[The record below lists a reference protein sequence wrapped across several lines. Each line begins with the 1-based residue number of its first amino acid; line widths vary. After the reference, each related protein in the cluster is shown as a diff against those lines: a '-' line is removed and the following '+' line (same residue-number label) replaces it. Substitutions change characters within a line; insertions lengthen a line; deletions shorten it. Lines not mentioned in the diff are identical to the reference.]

1 MFVHTFYVIFFSFSN
16 IYTTCI
22 HTTNVRTCSLSFSF
36 FFECIHNACMN
47 VRTHSL
53 ISFSNVYTSLQH
65 DDVYECSYTQFMLLF
80 FSFLN
85 IYIYNACAN
94 VRIRYYFFLFQTC
107 IYYKPGTRICQNP
120 YPIMGVRVAL
130 GNPRITR
137 ANPYISLPL
146 PN

>member
-1 MFVHTFYVIFFSFSN
+1 MYIQVYN
-16 IYTTCI
+16 MMMC
-22 HTTNVRTCSLSFSF
+22 TNVRTRSL
-36 FFECIHNACMN
+36 EI
-47 VRTHSL
+47 
-53 ISFSNVYTSLQH
+53 
-65 DDVYECSYTQFMLLF
+65 LF

-85 IYIYNACAN
+85 IYIYNACI
-94 VRIRYYFFLFQTC
+94 RIRYYFFLFQTC